1 MPTLIVK
8 TKKMEN
14 ISNYSQIITITF
26 SLNETIYNVTNDWF
40 AFSAGGIKRAF
51 KLEVGTGK
59 ILQAED
65 C

>member
-1 MPTLIVK
+1 
-8 TKKMEN
+8 MEN

-26 SLNETIYNVTNDWF
+26 SLNETIYNVTKDWF

-59 ILQAED
+59 ILQVEW